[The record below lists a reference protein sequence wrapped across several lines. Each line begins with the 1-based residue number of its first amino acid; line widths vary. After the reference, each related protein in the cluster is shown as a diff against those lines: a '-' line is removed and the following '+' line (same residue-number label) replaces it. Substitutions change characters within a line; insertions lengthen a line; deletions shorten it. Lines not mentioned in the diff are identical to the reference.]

1 MPQIAKYLAKIFR
14 MQNIS
19 HNTVSRPCINQYLF
33 YYNFLKVD
41 KEENYQRLHEPLLY
55 RMLPWLHQITSFLF
69 YPSVKKLR
77 IWTLFTQYKEV

>member
-1 MPQIAKYLAKIFR
+1 MPQIAKYFAKIFR

-19 HNTVSRPCINQYLF
+19 HNTVSRPCINQYL

-55 RMLPWLHQITSFLF
+55 RMLPWLHQITLLSFLSKGEKTPYLDTF
-69 YPSVKKLR
+69 DAV
-77 IWTLFTQYKEV
+77 